1 MIAVVFRKRLMAAQ
15 QAYLRSVHPKPRNA
29 MQVARCA
36 GEGWVRLAVKLK
48 SLVQLCVQVGAVS
61 EAHQLPSPRWRGESI
76 TLRRETGHQTSGCK
90 GEKGISASRRRR
102 RPKRVTMGR
111 MFDEGTQASSVR
123 TCQSE

>member
-61 EAHQLPSPRWRGESI
+61 EAC
-76 TLRRETGHQTSGCK
+76 T
-90 GEKGISASRRRR
+90 
-102 RPKRVTMGR
+102 V
-111 MFDEGTQASSVR
+111 
-123 TCQSE
+123 